1 MKNIINATV
10 TVAKKTYS
18 KLNISEFEK
27 GQLSM
32 LTHVGQ
38 KNHVRWDVP
47 NLKKLSDASAAS
59 ALPAATEPASTST
72 ATTLSVCDT
81 F

>member
-10 TVAKKTYS
+10 TIAKKTYS

-47 NLKKLSDASAAS
+47 NLKKLSDAQRSIRLACRNGAC
-59 ALPAATEPASTST
+59 LFIDGDYFVR
-72 ATTLSVCDT
+72 L
-81 F
+81 